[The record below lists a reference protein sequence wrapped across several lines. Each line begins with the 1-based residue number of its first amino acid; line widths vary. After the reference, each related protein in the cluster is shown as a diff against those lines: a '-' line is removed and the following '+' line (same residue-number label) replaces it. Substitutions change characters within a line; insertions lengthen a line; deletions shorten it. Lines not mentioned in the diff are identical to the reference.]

1 MTLRSLTWE
10 NMEKD
15 VDDYIEDFYADGRE
29 DELLEPSH
37 FQGLFLLMG
46 IMISAGL
53 GKPTSEEKRVIV
65 EVYTYINL

>member
-15 VDDYIEDFYADGRE
+15 VDDYIEDCYADGRE